1 MSYTFPFKQGDTV
14 IELGGGDK
22 PSFRPNVDIRPGPTV
37 DLVADLNNPLPLP
50 DNAYNGVF
58 SSYNL
63 EHMSWRKVRG
73 YMKECHRILA
83 PGGSAVFVTANLLEQ
98 AKFILSKDEWTDNE
112 VCCIFGDQN
121 YIGDDWRANSHCCG
135 FSPEFAIKLFREAG
149 FDNVLIVP
157 HGALGTD
164 MIIEASKDK
173 PEEYSHDHS
182 VAESWTVEERKQGY
196 NKDYFNGG
204 GKFGGYA
211 REGYWDYPI
220 HWTTYEKIK
229 AEKPESVLELGS
241 ARGYV
246 LKRLEDEGIRVK
258 GLEVSEHC
266 VLTRVVDDIVQWDL
280 TVTPWPIKDKEFDL
294 VISMATLEHIPQ
306 DKIGIIARE
315 LERVSKR
322 GLHGID
328 LGSHD
333 DGFDKTHTTLRPKRW
348 WMNHLPQTH
357 KVVDKED
364 LEAGRAEPPKGDG
377 KVKLNLGSFTTMF
390 HNGWINMDVVDLNK
404 WADGY
409 GYNFRHHD
417 VRAGLPYDNDVV
429 DLVYTSHMLEHMPY
443 KDGIKF
449 LSECYRTMK
458 PGATIRIIVPDAKIL
473 TQMYLDGKLNTLDE
487 VNDGCADISLGANK
501 LFALLMNNHSAL
513 YDADALCAAL
523 KVAGFSQVF
532 PMSFRKSV
540 SKQILSETLDMF
552 PALSLYVDAI
562 K

>member
-1 MSYTFPFKQGDTV
+1 MSYSFPFKPNEAI
-14 IELGGGDK
+14 IELGGGDN
-22 PSFRPNVDIRPGPTV
+22 PVFRPNVDIRPGPTV

-50 DNAYNGVF
+50 DKAYNGVF

-63 EHMSWRKVRG
+63 EHMSWRKVRS
-73 YMKECHRILA
+73 YIKECCRILA
-83 PGGSAVFVTANLLEQ
+83 PGGSAVFITANLLEQ
-98 AKFILSKDEWTDNE
+98 AKFILSKEEWTDNE

-121 YIGDDWRANSHCCG
+121 YLGDDWRANSHCCG
-135 FSPEFAIKLFREAG
+135 FSPEFAIRLFREAG
-149 FDNVLIVP
+149 FDNVLIIP
-157 HGALGTD
+157 HGSLGTD
-164 MIIEASKDK
+164 MIIEAGKAAEPSQ
-173 PEEYSHDHS
+173 EHDHS
-182 VAESWTVEERKQGY
+182 VAEHWTTEERKGGY
-196 NKDYFNGG
+196 DRHYFNGG

-211 REGYWDYPI
+211 REGYWDYPV

-241 ARGYV
+241 ARGYI
-246 LKRLEDEGIRVK
+246 LKRLEDDGIRVK

-266 VLTRVVDDIVQWDL
+266 ILTRVVEDIVQWDL

-294 VISMATLEHIPQ
+294 VISIATLEHIPQ
-306 DKIGIIARE
+306 DKIGAIAKE

-364 LEAGRAEPPKGDG
+364 LEGQAIVPVGDN

-390 HNGWINMDVVDLNK
+390 HNGWINMDVAKLDQ
-404 WADGY
+404 WATGNGY
-409 GYNFRHHD
+409 RFIQHD
-417 VRAGLPYDNDVV
+417 VRNGLPYDDNVV
-429 DLVYTSHMLEHMPY
+429 DLVYSSHMLEHLTY
-443 KDGIKF
+443 NDGLKA
-449 LSECYRTMK
+449 LTECYRVMK
-458 PGATIRIIVPDAKIL
+458 PGATIRIAVPDAKIL
-473 TQMYLDGKLNTLDE
+473 TNLYVQGKLNTLDE
-487 VNDGCADISLGANK
+487 VNDGCAGIPLEANK
-501 LFALLMNNHSAL
+501 LFELLLNNHHAI
-513 YDADALCAAL
+513 YDVENLSNL
-523 KVAGFSQVF
+523 LGRAGFAEVH

-540 SKQILSETLDMF
+540 NKQMLRETIDMF
-552 PALSLYVDAI
+552 PALSLFVDAV